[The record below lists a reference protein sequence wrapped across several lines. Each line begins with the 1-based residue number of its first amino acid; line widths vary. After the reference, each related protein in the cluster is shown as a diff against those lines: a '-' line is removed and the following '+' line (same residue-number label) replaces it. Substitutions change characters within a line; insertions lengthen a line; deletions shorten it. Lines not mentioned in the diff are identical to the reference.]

1 MTNLLHRQGE
11 IEFLKKDFLIKN
23 KTTKKFDDTTPEI
36 KQQTIEKTREL
47 IRILWKHKPDNIG
60 QGRVGCMAAGVSVDK
75 LLQGVENAG
84 SLSSSVFRDISKV
97 KKILQEL
104 KERNLGQSITVSGL
118 IEEVFDVCQQI
129 GQEPHSILLSL
140 GIWGKKEELPT
151 DKVLSVTTMCG
162 HGCVSR
168 RLVENM
174 IQKVDSGKTTVTEA
188 AKTIARPCSCGAVN
202 VTSVADMFAKKPISN
217 LNLTSN

>member
-23 KTTKKFDDTTPEI
+23 KTTKKFDDTTPER

-47 IRILWKHKPDNIG
+47 IRILLKYHPDNIG
-60 QGRVGCMAAGVSVDK
+60 QGRIGCLAAGVSVDK
-75 LLQGVENAG
+75 LMQGVENAG
-84 SLSSSVFRDISKV
+84 SLSSSVFRDISTL

-104 KERNLGQSITVSGL
+104 KEKDLGQSITVSGL
-118 IEEVFDVCQQI
+118 IEDVFDVCQQI

-140 GIWGKKEELPT
+140 GIWGKKEKLPA
-151 DKVLSVTTMCG
+151 DKTLNVTTMCG

-174 IQKVDSGKTTVTEA
+174 AQKVESGKVTAAEA
-188 AKTIARPCSCGAVN
+188 AKAIARPCSCGAVN
-202 VTSVADMFAKKPISN
+202 VRSVAEMLDKN
-217 LNLTSN
+217 LKAN